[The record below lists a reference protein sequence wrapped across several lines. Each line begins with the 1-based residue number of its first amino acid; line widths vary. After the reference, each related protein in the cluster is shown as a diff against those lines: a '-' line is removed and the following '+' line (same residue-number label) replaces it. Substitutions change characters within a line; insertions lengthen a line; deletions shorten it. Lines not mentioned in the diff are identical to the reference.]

1 MNENSYLE
9 RLKRDPIGAIRGF
22 LDICLDGIVFQ
33 LSPSRWKMVVGF
45 RKLKG
50 RYRGCRCFII
60 GNGPSLKKTDL
71 TILDKEYTFGLNRIY
86 LLSEETGFRPSF
98 LVSVNRVLLEQFGKE
113 IAALPMPKFM
123 SWQARKWVDLQD
135 GDLFVRDSG
144 FHPLK
149 PLGFSKW
156 PWLKVWEGATVT
168 YVAMQLAYYLGFD
181 EVILI
186 GVDHSFATKGTP
198 HKEIV
203 SESEDPNHFHPEYF
217 GKGVRWQLPDLETS
231 ERAYSLA
238 KATFEKDGRRI
249 IDATIDGKLQVFDK
263 IDYNSLFSKNA
274 DA

>member
-1 MNENSYLE
+1 MDKNSYFA
-9 RLKRDPIGAIRGF
+9 RVRHDPFGAFHGF
-22 LDICLDGIVFQ
+22 IKICIDGIVFQ
-33 LSPSRWKMVVGF
+33 VSPSRWKMVFGF
-45 RKLKG
+45 WKLKG
-50 RYRGCRCFII
+50 KYHGCRCFII
-60 GNGPSLKKTDL
+60 GNGPSLKQTDL
-71 TILDKEYTFGLNRIY
+71 TLLKKEYTFGLNRIY
-86 LLSEETGFRPSF
+86 LLSDETGFRPTF
-98 LVSVNRVLLEQFGKE
+98 MVSVNRVLLEQFGKE
-113 IAALPMPKFM
+113 IEALPTPKFL

-149 PLGFSKW
+149 PLGFSKR
-156 PWLKVWEGATVT
+156 PWAKIWEGATVT

-186 GVDHSFATKGTP
+186 GVDHSFTTKGTP

-231 ERAYSLA
+231 ERAYLLA
-238 KATFEKDGRRI
+238 KETFEQYGRRI
-249 IDATIDGKLQVFDK
+249 IDATINGKLKVFKK
-263 IDYNSLFSKNA
+263 IDYNTLFSNDP